1 MIYIYGIYVH
11 FDNYTQLLL
20 YKTTGIE
27 VYEGIQL
34 CNYARIPMNNIF

>member
-11 FDNYTQLLL
+11 FDNYCILNYS

-34 CNYARIPMNNIF
+34 CNYARIVYTHE